1 MNRNRF
7 SNKLIEF
14 TCSNVP
20 ENTQHR
26 YLIGISHSVVISLII
41 AKKNVATPLL
51 LYWSSYWRGQKTFKP
66 NNMHVI

>member
-1 MNRNRF
+1 MAVIYDRNRF
-7 SNKLIEF
+7 SNKWIEF
-14 TCSNVP
+14 TRS
-20 ENTQHR
+20 
-26 YLIGISHSVVISLII
+26 IGISHSVVISLII